1 MKMHNNDKI
10 HFIGVGG
17 ASLSAL
23 AKLMYMRGKTVT
35 GSDRERSAV
44 TEELGKLF
52 PVHIGENPALVL
64 GCDLVV
70 FSSAVKEDNL
80 ELKEARRQGIPTLER
95 HQFLGEIAEEFER
108 TVAVGGTHG
117 KTTVTALLTHALMKL
132 DAPFTTHVGGETE
145 YGNLVTKGGDIFVT
159 EACEYRRSLL
169 SLNPHISVVLN
180 AECDHPDCYQ
190 DLKSV
195 LAVFLTFLSQGEIQ
209 VFSTDFFN
217 VCSNGNMIINDNE
230 KWAIPD
236 KCKTLCQKMGEKGE
250 SGVIVSSNG
259 NMNILTYKNIRIPKM
274 NSLADE
280 KTCCGENDEH
290 PTKVS
295 DDKILTDENKKSAF
309 ENNAPAYTGKVLVY
323 ENGVYVTAVKPYDD
337 NCATPENI
345 LFALAVLKVLGYS
358 YDEGGKALESFGG
371 VKRRN
376 EFVGEID
383 GARVVFDYAHHPTQ
397 IRGIMS
403 SQKGKTM
410 VVFQPHTYSRTKAY
424 FDEFCSSLADAHTL
438 VIMDTYGARESASDG
453 VDSDALV
460 SAISTKFA
468 KQDVYGV
475 LSFDKTLDFVIS
487 RAKDHDNVLLLG
499 AGDIYLLKDML
510 TPFLDKPR

>member
-23 AKLMYMRGKTVT
+23 AKLMYMRGKIVT
-35 GSDRERSAV
+35 GSDRGRSAV
-44 TEELGKLF
+44 TNELGKLF
-52 PVHIGENPALVL
+52 PVHIGENPSLIV

-95 HQFLGEIAEEFER
+95 HRFLGEIAEEFER

-117 KTTVTALLTHALMKL
+117 KTTVTALLTHALKKL
-132 DAPFTTHVGGETE
+132 DAPFTAHIGGETE
-145 YGNLVTKGGDIFVT
+145 FGNLVTNGDKIFVT
-159 EACEYRRSLL
+159 EACEYKRSLL

-195 LAVFLTFLSQGEIQ
+195 LAVFLTFLSQGEIR
-209 VFSTDFFN
+209 VFSTDFVG
-217 VCSNGNMIINDNE
+217 VCSNGHMTTDDNE
-230 KWAIPD
+230 KWDMLD

-259 NMNILTYKNIRIPKM
+259 KVDILKYKNIRIPKM

-280 KTCCGENDEH
+280 KTFCDENEKHLLKIDDE
-290 PTKVS
+290 
-295 DDKILTDENKKSAF
+295 KILTDESKVIAF
-309 ENNAPAYTGKVLVY
+309 ETNAPAYADKVLVY

-337 NCATPENI
+337 NVSTPENI
-345 LFALAVLKVLGYS
+345 LFALAVLKVLGYD
-358 YDEGGKALESFGG
+358 YDESGKALESFGG

-376 EFVGEID
+376 EFVGEMD

-397 IRGIMS
+397 IRGILS

-424 FDEFCSSLADAHTL
+424 FDEFCSSLAEAHTL

-468 KQDVYGV
+468 KQDVYGAF
-475 LSFDKTLDFVIS
+475 SFDKTLDFVIS
-487 RAKDHDNVLLLG
+487 GAKDHDNILFLG

-510 TPFLDKPR
+510 APFLDKPR

>member
-23 AKLMYMRGKTVT
+23 AKLMYMRGKIVT

-52 PVHIGENPALVL
+52 PVYIGENPSLVL

-70 FSSAVKEDNL
+70 FSSAVKENNL

-117 KTTVTALLTHALMKL
+117 KTTVTALLTHALNKL
-132 DAPFTTHVGGETE
+132 DAPFTAHVGGETE
-145 YGNLVTKGGDIFVT
+145 YGNLVTNGGDIFVT

-180 AECDHPDCYQ
+180 AECDHPDCYK

-195 LAVFLTFLSQGEIQ
+195 LAVFLTFLSQGEIR

-217 VCSNGNMIINDNE
+217 VCSNGHMTIEASE

-250 SGVIVSSNG
+250 CGVIVSSNG
-259 NMNILTYKNIRIPKM
+259 NVNILTYKNMGTPKM

-280 KTCCGENDEH
+280 KACCGENDRCLS
-290 PTKVS
+290 KAD
-295 DDKILTDENKKSAF
+295 DDKALADENKKSAF
-309 ENNAPAYTGKVLVY
+309 ENNAPAYTSKVLVY

-337 NCATPENI
+337 NVSTPENI
-345 LFALAVLKVLGYS
+345 LFALAVLKVLGYD
-358 YDEGGKALESFGG
+358 YDESGKALESFGG

-376 EFVGEID
+376 EFIGEID

-397 IRGIMS
+397 IKGILS

-438 VIMDTYGARESASDG
+438 VIMDTYGAREGASDG

-475 LSFDKTLDFVIS
+475 LSFDKTLDFVLS

-499 AGDIYLLKDML
+499 AGDIYQLKDML